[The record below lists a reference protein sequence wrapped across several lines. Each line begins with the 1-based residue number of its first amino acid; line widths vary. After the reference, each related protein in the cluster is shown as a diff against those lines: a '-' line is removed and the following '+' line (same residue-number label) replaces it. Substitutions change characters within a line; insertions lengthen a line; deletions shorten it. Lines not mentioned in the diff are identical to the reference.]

1 MASLT
6 TPRVLQVR
14 SLFGALIPYSRGLEL
29 QEALAEAVKRHL
41 LPDQLLLLQ
50 HDKVYTRGKRG
61 SEGDF
66 HASPQQLRD
75 WGIAVHDSP
84 RGGETTYHGP
94 GQLIAYPIV
103 NLRAASL
110 GARAY
115 VERLEDTLIDTLG
128 YYGIEAK
135 GRIPGATGVWVGDRK
150 IAAIGVR
157 ISNGVAS
164 HGIALNVSTDL
175 SWFKH
180 IIPCGAPDKGV
191 TSVRDQVGG
200 AETPEMVAPIFAKC
214 FAARF
219 GYDAFSPYMS

>member
-1 MASLT
+1 MMLPT
-6 TPRVLQVR
+6 NT
-14 SLFGALIPYSRGLEL
+14 
-29 QEALAEAVKRHL
+29 LA
-41 LPDQLLLLQ
+41 Q
-50 HDKVYTRGKRG
+50 
-61 SEGDF
+61 
-66 HASPQQLRD
+66 
-75 WGIAVHDSP
+75 
-84 RGGETTYHGP
+84 
-94 GQLIAYPIV
+94 
-103 NLRAASL
+103 
-110 GARAY
+110 
-115 VERLEDTLIDTLG
+115 
-128 YYGIEAK
+128 

-219 GYDAFSPYMS
+219 GYDALKEEREVHDGALSSFSPYMS